1 MIRRSVKRIA
11 TANTT
16 IIEWKARNG
25 MNILRVSLGIIF
37 FWFGML
43 KFFHGL
49 SAAEAIAG
57 KTVLKLSFGY
67 VKPAVSLPIL
77 ACLECIIGLGL
88 IFKRRLS
95 VILVLLY
102 FQMAGTALPL
112 FFFPDETWT
121 ANLFAPTLLGQYI
134 IKNIVLLSAGIL
146 ISTTIQEKSLIA
158 NGDRDSNEQ
167 SLSLYARKYKRRFKR
182 ESISN

>member
-1 MIRRSVKRIA
+1 MIRRIVKFVIA
-11 TANTT
+11 TEAT
-16 IIEWKARNG
+16 IVEWKARNG
-25 MNILRVSLGIIF
+25 MDILRVSLGIVF
-37 FWFGML
+37 FWFGVL

-49 SAAEAIAG
+49 SAAEVIAG
-57 KTVLKLSFGY
+57 KTILKLSFGY
-67 VKPAVSLPIL
+67 IKPVVSLPIL
-77 ACLECIIGLGL
+77 ACWECIIGLGL

-95 VILVLLY
+95 FILVLLY

-121 ANLFAPTLLGQYI
+121 TNLFAPTLLGQYI

-146 ISTTIQEKSLIA
+146 ISTTVQEKRLIA
-158 NGDRDSNEQ
+158 NDDKISKE
-167 SLSLYARKYKRRFKR
+167 LSLQLRTPRYKRRFKR